1 MIMRKALLFIT
12 LLAVCFSCNNRGTGK
27 IDNSNQTTEDSIKQL
42 SLIRQQD
49 SINRERIFEAKGDT
63 IFASVLY
70 GMNRIEAEK
79 NIKSFEKA
87 LKHYDAQIDGFDFG
101 TIHFMNIRLYDY
113 EKFKPSYP
121 DPYENSYLWK
131 GKLSSVE
138 WHSYRLYA
146 GKLNEIEDV
155 LNKFI
160 KFFEN
165 RYEKPNLKE
174 VQSSKWFVYNDGNFL
189 FFDAAV
195 AKWETN
201 KRLIEISIE
210 WNKWPKTAVEYDKEV
225 GYEYNINVRFYDKER
240 ISEIV
245 EYRDSVNKVILEEEK
260 ERQRKD
266 SLKSVNSL

>member
-1 MIMRKALLFIT
+1 MKKALLSIT
-12 LLAVCFSCNNRGTGK
+12 IVAVCFSCNNRGTTK
-27 IDNSNQTTEDSIKQL
+27 ASESNQTIEDSIKQL

-49 SINRERIFEAKGDT
+49 SINRERIFEEKGDT
-63 IFASVLY
+63 IFANVLY

-79 NIKSFEKA
+79 SIKSFEKE

-101 TIHFMNIRLYDY
+101 TIHFMDIRLYDY
-113 EKFKPSYP
+113 EKFKPSFP

-131 GKLSSVE
+131 GKLCSVE

-146 GKLNEIEDV
+146 GKLNEIEVV

-165 RYEKPNLKE
+165 RYKKPNLKE
-174 VQSSKWFVYNDGNFL
+174 VQSSKWFVYNGSNFL
-189 FFDAAV
+189 FFDAVV

-201 KRLIEISIE
+201 RRLIEISIE
-210 WNKWPKTAVEYDKEV
+210 WNKWPKTAAEYDKEV
-225 GYEYNINVRFYDKER
+225 GYEYNINVRFSNKVMM
-240 ISEIV
+240 SEIV
-245 EYRDSVNKVILEEEK
+245 EYRDSVNDVKLKEEK

-266 SLKSVNSL
+266 SLKSVKFL